1 MDTVLYENLKNK
13 RKQLECDKCGH
24 TWFTDDTD
32 IYRSIVVNEN
42 GQEMIVQ
49 FFLCPKCHEV
59 FVISIIDY
67 KVRMY
72 IERIKKLD
80 KHIKRIAKSG
90 GNPNSDVTKRNQV
103 SQSMMAYEGM
113 LKNKYSKY
121 LHLRFEEATT
131 SSNVENNQ
139 KGENKK

>member
-1 MDTVLYENLKNK
+1 MDTILYESLKK
-13 RKQLECDKCGH
+13 QKKQLECDKCGFVWEVDE
-24 TWFTDDTD
+24 TG
-32 IYRSIVVNEN
+32 IYKSTVINEN

-59 FVISIIDY
+59 FVVSIIDN
-67 KVRMY
+67 KIRMY

-80 KHIKRIAKSG
+80 KRIRRVVKSG
-90 GNPNSDVTKRNQV
+90 GNPNDDITKHYQV

-113 LKNKYSKY
+113 LKSKYSKY

-131 SSNVENNQ
+131 SLNVDNNQ
-139 KGENKK
+139 KGENEK